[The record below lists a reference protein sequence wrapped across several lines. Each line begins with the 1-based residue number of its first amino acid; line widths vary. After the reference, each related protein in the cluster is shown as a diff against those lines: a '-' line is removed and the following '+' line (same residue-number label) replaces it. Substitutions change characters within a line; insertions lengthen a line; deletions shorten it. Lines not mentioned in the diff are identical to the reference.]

1 MPFYILFVK
10 KTPTTNRKSFIKK
23 RNILINLEK
32 KMKINKNQIRIM
44 FVLKKNLSILEIG
57 SLILENL
64 RSHHN
69 NAIKI
74 FRNILLLGTLPSYY
88 NLIIFISP
96 KFPDDNLFSV

>member
-1 MPFYILFVK
+1 MK
-10 KTPTTNRKSFIKK
+10 
-23 RNILINLEK
+23 ILINLEK

-44 FVLKKNLSILEIG
+44 FLLKKKKLLILEIG
-57 SLILENL
+57 SLIFENL

-74 FRNILLLGTLPSYY
+74 FRNRLLLGTLPSYY

>member
-1 MPFYILFVK
+1 
-10 KTPTTNRKSFIKK
+10 
-23 RNILINLEK
+23 
-32 KMKINKNQIRIM
+32 MKINKNQIRIM

-57 SLILENL
+57 SLIFENL

-69 NAIKI
+69 NAIKF

>member
-10 KTPTTNRKSFIKK
+10 KKPTTNRKTFIKK

-44 FVLKKNLSILEIG
+44 NLSILEIG
-57 SLILENL
+57 SLIFENL

-69 NAIKI
+69 NAMKI

-96 KFPDDNLFSV
+96 KFPGDNLFSL